1 MTKTITSVIDDTLSQ
16 IQKRGLKE
24 SSVTDYQ
31 KSLFQPILKYF
42 IRKGYECYDRE
53 FLEEFLSYHDE
64 RRKNGEISHSYFSR
78 FQKAVHLLISTAE
91 TGQTDFSMRGRP
103 GTYSPTAEHLAL
115 INIILDSAGYKGT
128 ARKDLISPMKHF
140 FCYIE
145 NSGTDTE
152 QITDGDILSFFNE
165 ASLVNKSSMGR
176 VLRALKLIT
185 VYLKENGSCSLNLDY
200 SMMSVKRS
208 RDRCIA
214 PYSLDEINSVFSVI
228 DRSSEIGARDYAII
242 LLALGTGLRGCDIA
256 RLRKDEIDWHGCSV
270 FVMQKKTGNPLH
282 LPLGGETMNA
292 IADYILK
299 FRPESME
306 PYVFLTTDC
315 PPRVLSRCTLYKR
328 LKKYKTL
335 AGVAPRERQG
345 FHSLRRTFAT
355 GLSSSEVD
363 ISTIS
368 SLMGHGDID
377 EDRPYLTYDEE
388 QMAFVAMGC
397 GSVPLSGKYYSDCSP
412 TETCTGGDKNDVL

>member
-16 IQKRGLKE
+16 IQKHGLKE
-24 SSVTDYQ
+24 SSVVDYQ
-31 KSLFQPILKYF
+31 KSLFQPIVKYF
-42 IRKGYECYDRE
+42 IQKGCECYDRDL
-53 FLEEFLSYHDE
+53 LEEFLSYQDA

-115 INIILDSAGYKGT
+115 VNTILDSADYHGA
-128 ARKDLISPMKHF
+128 ARKDLTSPMKHF

-145 NSGTDTE
+145 NRGIEIS
-152 QITDGDILSFFNE
+152 QITDKDILSFFNE
-165 ASLVNKSSMGR
+165 TSLANKSSMGR
-176 VLRALKLIT
+176 VLRALKLAAG
-185 VYLKENGSCSLNLDY
+185 YLKENRGCRLKLDY
-200 SMMSVKRS
+200 SMMSIKRS
-208 RDRCIA
+208 RNRCIA
-214 PYSLDEINSVFSVI
+214 PYSFDEIDSVLAVI

-256 RLRKDEIDWHGCSV
+256 GLCKDEIDWHGCSV
-270 FVMQKKTGNPLH
+270 SVTQRKTGNLLH
-282 LPLGGETMNA
+282 LPLGGEAMNA

-299 FRPESME
+299 FRPESVE

-315 PPRVLSRCTLYKR
+315 PPRALSRCTLYKR
-328 LKKYKTL
+328 LRKYKTL
-335 AGVAPRERQG
+335 AGVTPRERQG

-355 GLSSSEVD
+355 GLSSSGVD

-368 SLMGHGDID
+368 SLMGHRGID
-377 EDRPYLTYDEE
+377 EDRPYLSYNGE

-397 GSVPLSGKYYSDCSP
+397 ANVPFSGKYYSDCNP
-412 TETCTGGDKNDVL
+412 TQMCAGGGRNDVL